1 MQAITNLDFR
11 IAGVS
16 KPADKVTV
24 QRLIITMAPNST
36 SSKLAR
42 IEEDGQD
49 QFDLGN
55 KVVKDFL
62 DAELE
67 SLNALVRKRMM
78 DALPRDLL

>member
-1 MQAITNLDFR
+1 
-11 IAGVS
+11 
-16 KPADKVTV
+16 
-24 QRLIITMAPNST
+24 MAPNST